1 MSKMNDQI
9 DVRLINLENDIRA
22 LHLWQ
27 VEAIAR
33 FDQGIEN
40 RTKAF
45 ERISKLEES
54 VENYDGKHRD
64 NRDYSFQRRIE
75 FLEKRDKKHKTKIDT
90 LEKQVSILKN
100 LLDQYFTLEINH
112 IKESHAKRKV

>member
-9 DVRLINLENDIRA
+9 DIRLINLENKFLKRFESFSEFREQTLIRLNNEEEKVLKITDDIYA
-22 LHLWQ
+22 LNLWKK
-27 VEAIAR
+27 EAIAR

-45 ERISKLEES
+45 ERIE
-54 VENYDGKHRD
+54 V
-64 NRDYSFQRRIE
+64 
-75 FLEKRDKKHKTKIDT
+75 

-100 LLDQYFTLEINH
+100 LLDQYFTLEIDQ